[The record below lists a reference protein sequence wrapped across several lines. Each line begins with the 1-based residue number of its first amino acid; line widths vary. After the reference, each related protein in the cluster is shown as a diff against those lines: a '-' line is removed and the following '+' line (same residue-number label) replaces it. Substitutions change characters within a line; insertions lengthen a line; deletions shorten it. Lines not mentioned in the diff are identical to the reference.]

1 MSESRPPSPPPPH
14 KLAEKA
20 ALLAS
25 LPTER
30 DLWLFAYGSL
40 MWNPEFAFQKRVPA
54 RVHGYHRGFCVYSHT
69 YRGTP
74 EKPGLVLGLD
84 RGGSCM
90 GFAYR
95 IAACDR
101 VAVIDALWK
110 REMDTGVYDARFLKL
125 REGGRLHDALA
136 FTVDRQHSHYAGG
149 LDAERTAKLVRQGVG
164 ARGRCLDYL
173 ASLVEHL
180 DALGIKDGEMHRLLK
195 RARGSS

>member
-1 MSESRPPSPPPPH
+1 MSESRSHPHPPPH

-20 ALLAS
+20 ALVAS
-25 LPTER
+25 LPAAR

-40 MWNPEFAFQKRVPA
+40 MWNPEFAYAARIPA
-54 RVHGYHRGFCVYSHT
+54 RVHGYHRAFCVYSHT

-74 EKPGLVLGLD
+74 ERPGLVLGLD

-95 IAACDR
+95 IAAADR
-101 VAVIDALWK
+101 VAVIDALWR
-110 REMDTGVYDARFLKL
+110 REMDTGVYDGRMLKI
-125 REGGRLHDALA
+125 RAGGRLHSALA
-136 FTVDRQHSHYAGG
+136 FTADRRHAQYAGG
-149 LDAERTAKLVRQGVG
+149 LDPERTAALVRQGIG

-180 DALGIKDGEMHRLLK
+180 DALGLKDGEMHRLLK
-195 RARGSS
+195 RAR

>member
-1 MSESRPPSPPPPH
+1 MSESRPATLPH

-20 ALLAS
+20 ALLAG
-25 LPTER
+25 LPKGAE
-30 DLWLFAYGSL
+30 LWLFAYGSL
-40 MWNPEFAFQKRVPA
+40 MWNPEFAHRQRVPA
-54 RVHGYHRGFCVYSHT
+54 RLHGYHRAFCVYSHT

-74 EKPGLVLGLD
+74 ERPGLVLGLD

-95 IAACDR
+95 IAADGR
-101 VAVIDALWK
+101 EAVIENLWR
-110 REMDTGVYDARFLKL
+110 REMDTGVYDARML
-125 REGGRLHDALA
+125 RVRAGGGLHDALA
-136 FTVDRQHSHYAGG
+136 FVVDRRHAQYAGG
-149 LDAERTAKLVRQGVG
+149 LDPERTAALVRQGVG

-195 RARGSS
+195 RASSSS

>member
-1 MSESRPPSPPPPH
+1 MSESRAAPPH
-14 KLAEKA
+14 KQAEKA
-20 ALLAS
+20 ALIAS
-25 LPTER
+25 LPPGR

-40 MWNPEFAFQKRVPA
+40 MWNPEFAFVERLPA
-54 RVHGYHRGFCVYSHT
+54 RVHGYHRAFCVYSHT

-95 IAACDR
+95 IAAAKR
-101 VAVIDALWK
+101 TGAIEALWR
-110 REMDTGVYDARFLKL
+110 REMDNGVYDARLLTARL
-125 REGGRLHDALA
+125 RGKPQRALA
-136 FTVDRQHSHYAGG
+136 FTVDQDHAHYAGR
-149 LDAERTAKLVRQGVG
+149 LTRERTAALVRQGVG

-180 DALGIKDGEMHRLLK
+180 DALGIKDGEMHRLL
-195 RARGSS
+195 RLAGRE

>member
-1 MSESRPPSPPPPH
+1 MPESRPQHSSPPH

-20 ALLAS
+20 ALLAR
-25 LPTER
+25 LPAAG

-40 MWNPEFAFQKRVPA
+40 MWNPEFAYRKRVPA
-54 RVHGYHRGFCVYSHT
+54 RVHGYHRAFCVYSHT

-74 EKPGLVLGLD
+74 KKPGLVLGLD

-95 IAACDR
+95 IAAENR
-101 VAVIDALWK
+101 IAVIEALWK
-110 REMDTGVYDARFLKL
+110 REMDSGVYDARFLKL
-125 REGGRLHDALA
+125 RAGGRLHDALA
-136 FTVDRQHSHYAGG
+136 FTVDRGHSHYAGG
-149 LDAERTAKLVRQGVG
+149 LDLERTVKLVRQGVG

-195 RARGSS
+195 RASALT